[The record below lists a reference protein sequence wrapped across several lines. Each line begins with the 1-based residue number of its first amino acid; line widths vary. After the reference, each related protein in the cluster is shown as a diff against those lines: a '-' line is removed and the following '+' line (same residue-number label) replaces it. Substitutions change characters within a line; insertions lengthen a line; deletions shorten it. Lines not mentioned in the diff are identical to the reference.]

1 MDYCQFVAIQT
12 CVTCSNYCT
21 IYANVKGIGEFM
33 SIQELLEAAKNT
45 QVTDEQIS
53 NLRVRLQEKADN
65 KSHQS
70 SSASKEFLART
81 YSL

>member
-1 MDYCQFVAIQT
+1 
-12 CVTCSNYCT
+12 
-21 IYANVKGIGEFM
+21 M

-53 NLRVRLQEKADN
+53 SLRARLQEKADN